1 MAHIGMTPQSVNKF
15 GGFKVQGQD
24 EKNAAKIIKDARAM
38 QDAGAFAVLMECV
51 PDKLA
56 AYITEILDVPT
67 IGIGA
72 GNGCDGQVLVYQDM
86 LGMYSDF
93 TPKFAKKYAEIG
105 QSMKDAFSSYI
116 DEVKSGNFPDNKHS
130 FALKEDIDFNNLDK
144 KSEA

>member
-1 MAHIGMTPQSVNKF
+1 MCIR
-15 GGFKVQGQD
+15 D
-24 EKNAAKIIKDARAM
+24 R
-38 QDAGAFAVLMECV
+38 
-51 PDKLA
+51 DKLA
-56 AYITEILDVPT
+56 AYITKILDVPT

-116 DEVKSGNFPDNKHS
+116 DEVKSGNFPESKHS

-144 KSEA
+144 KARHKDENSKNYK

>member
-1 MAHIGMTPQSVNKF
+1 MK
-15 GGFKVQGQD
+15 
-24 EKNAAKIIKDARAM
+24 KNAAKSLKDARAM

-116 DEVKSGNFPDNKHS
+116 DRS
-130 FALKEDIDFNNLDK
+130 
-144 KSEA
+144 